1 MYKKNYIVLEQKVYI
16 CNLLHF
22 LIKRKD
28 DGSEFWFDE
37 FFIELSEKLAN
48 GEKLEP
54 FITKWNINDTILNQ
68 SIYVLLKE
76 RLLIE

>member
-1 MYKKNYIVLEQKVYI
+1 MYKKNYIIIDQKAYI
-16 CNLLHF
+16 CGLPHF
-22 LIKRKD
+22 LVKRKD

-48 GEKLEP
+48 GEKLES
-54 FITKWNINDTILNQ
+54 FIAKWNINDTILNH

-76 RLLIE
+76 RLLKR